1 VHRIRV
7 RYGECDMQGV
17 VFNAHYLAYVDDAA
31 DTWFRERLGQY
42 EDHGFDC
49 MVKKATIEWASPAR
63 FGDELDLAVRA
74 SRWGRTSFDIEVT
87 GTVGD
92 RPVFVATVVY
102 VSTTPGSPTPLE
114 IPESVKAALSG

>member
-1 VHRIRV
+1 MHRVRV

-31 DTWFRERLGQY
+31 DTWFRLRLGQY

-63 FGDELDLAVRA
+63 FGDELDLSVRV
-74 SRWGRTSFDIEVT
+74 SRWGRASFDLVVHGAVAER
-87 GTVGD
+87 D
-92 RPVFVATVVY
+92 VFTATVVY
-102 VSTTPGSPTPLE
+102 VSTTPGKPKAVA
-114 IPESVKAALSG
+114 IPESVRAALGD